1 MIKKLVIIL
10 ISAALFLCGCTKVTE
25 EDTEA
30 LPADNTAVTEQP
42 YPVTAGGL
50 TFNSSPVTVGSLS
63 PAVTEMLFELGFG
76 DRIICRSEYCDYP
89 ESTENIPSVGSA
101 VNPDIDGIIK
111 YSPALLITQSPI
123 ANKDITR
130 LSGAG
135 VSVLSLPSPRSE
147 AELFDNYRTLALI
160 FSGSIDG
167 ESLAENATAD
177 LRAALAEAKGS
188 CESLVFIMNITDDGF
203 SAATGDTF
211 AGDYA
216 AHFGKN
222 IAADNSSLTLTAE
235 ELLDAD
241 PQVILLAHPLDTSYF
256 DTDLASQLTA
266 FSEGH
271 VYVIDASLTE
281 RPTAR
286 LAAVTRQISETIR
299 SDTGGGDFAVI
310 PEASAEI
317 VSEDVAD
324 ISEDVNE

>member
-1 MIKKLVIIL
+1 
-10 ISAALFLCGCTKVTE
+10 
-25 EDTEA
+25 
-30 LPADNTAVTEQP
+30 
-42 YPVTAGGL
+42 
-50 TFNSSPVTVGSLS
+50 
-63 PAVTEMLFELGFG
+63 MLFELGFG

-147 AELFDNYRTLALI
+147 TELFDNYRTLALI

-177 LRAALAEAKGS
+177 LRAALAEANGS

>member
-1 MIKKLVIIL
+1 
-10 ISAALFLCGCTKVTE
+10 
-25 EDTEA
+25 
-30 LPADNTAVTEQP
+30 
-42 YPVTAGGL
+42 
-50 TFNSSPVTVGSLS
+50 
-63 PAVTEMLFELGFG
+63 
-76 DRIICRSEYCDYP
+76 
-89 ESTENIPSVGSA
+89 
-101 VNPDIDGIIK
+101 
-111 YSPALLITQSPI
+111 
-123 ANKDITR
+123 
-130 LSGAG
+130 
-135 VSVLSLPSPRSE
+135 
-147 AELFDNYRTLALI
+147 
-160 FSGSIDG
+160 
-167 ESLAENATAD
+167 
-177 LRAALAEAKGS
+177 
-188 CESLVFIMNITDDGF
+188 MNITDDGF

-271 VYVIDASLTE
+271 VYVINASLTE

-299 SDTGGGDFAVI
+299 SDTGGADFAVI
-310 PEASAEI
+310 PEASAEV
-317 VSEDVAD
+317 VSEEVTD